1 MQNMM
6 YILAAVEATLRRHD
20 VLWRRHP
27 RRWLRGPDHRRRPT
41 RCRGG
46 VTTRVQTRENAKLGG
61 PAAALAVKDWR
72 AEFIRFITKWRFEF
86 VIVPDLDRIS
96 S

>member
-1 MQNMM
+1 
-6 YILAAVEATLRRHD
+6 
-20 VLWRRHP
+20 
-27 RRWLRGPDHRRRPT
+27 
-41 RCRGG
+41 
-46 VTTRVQTRENAKLGG
+46 VTTRVRTRENAKLGG

-72 AEFIRFITKWRFEF
+72 AEFIHFITKWRVEF